1 MTTRTPSWPALFL
14 ASCRHHLGEAG
25 VLLGTVVFVLV
36 AAWVGLL
43 MIRSG

>member
-1 MTTRTPSWPALFL
+1 MATQTPSWPALFL
-14 ASCRHHLGEAG
+14 TSCRHHLGDVG
-25 VLLGTVVFVLV
+25 VLLCTVAFALV